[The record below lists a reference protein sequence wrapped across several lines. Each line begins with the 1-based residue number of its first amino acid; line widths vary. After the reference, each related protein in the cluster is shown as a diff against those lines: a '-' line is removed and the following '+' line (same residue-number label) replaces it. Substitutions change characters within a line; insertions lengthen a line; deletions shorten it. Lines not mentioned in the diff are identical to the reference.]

1 MPSKTEVWIQFG
13 DSAGRLNVGGT
24 FGCELGVTYI
34 HGLTETARLEDDI
47 HSQQFDDQQKEA
59 VQRWISIR
67 MRFE

>member
-1 MPSKTEVWIQFG
+1 MQGQGAYVSLDNLFRGEVECWG
-13 DSAGRLNVGGT
+13 DV
-24 FGCELGVTYI
+24 GCELGVTYI
-34 HGLTETARLEDDI
+34 HGLTETTRLEDDI